1 MRDMSEIRR
10 NIRSVEETRQVTN
23 AMFLLS
29 TSRMKHA
36 MQQIGH
42 NREYMKRI
50 RAAVHEILAHMPQDD
65 HPFMR
70 YSKEKD
76 TRPSYLVIAA
86 DKGLQRTGKVLFS
99 SIENGLRDR
108 LQPSQ
113 VNSCQ

>member
-42 NREYMKRI
+42 ALPCMKFWHICRKTT
-50 RAAVHEILAHMPQDD
+50 ILLC
-65 HPFMR
+65 
-70 YSKEKD
+70 D
-76 TRPSYLVIAA
+76 TA
-86 DKGLQRTGKVLFS
+86 KKRTPVLL
-99 SIENGLRDR
+99 IW
-108 LQPSQ
+108 
-113 VNSCQ
+113 

>member
-50 RAAVHEILAHMPQDD
+50 RAAVHEILAHMPA
-65 HPFMR
+65 R
-70 YSKEKD
+70 
-76 TRPSYLVIAA
+76 RPSFYAIQQR
-86 DKGLQRTGKVLFS
+86 KGHASFLFGDCSRQRIVWR
-99 SIENGLRDR
+99 I
-108 LQPSQ
+108 
-113 VNSCQ
+113 